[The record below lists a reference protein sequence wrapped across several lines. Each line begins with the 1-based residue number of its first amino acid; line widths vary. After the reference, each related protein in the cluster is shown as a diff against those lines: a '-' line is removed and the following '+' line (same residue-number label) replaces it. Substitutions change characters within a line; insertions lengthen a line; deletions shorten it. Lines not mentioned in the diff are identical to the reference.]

1 MNAPLEVP
9 FQVSSTI
16 DRNTK
21 SKVLKILEDDAIFG
35 LTTKIIGSRFIYLII
50 QKYLE
55 YIRF

>member
-1 MNAPLEVP
+1 MNGPLEVS

-21 SKVLKILEDDAIFG
+21 SKVLKTLEDDVIFG
-35 LTTKIIGSRFIYLII
+35 LITKIIGSRFTYLII